1 MTFAAIND
9 IIPICRIYFETKGDA
24 TVKKYRFAAAF
35 LAALMSLSL
44 IGCEIKDGV
53 IVIDLEQLGQ
63 SEIESNKNDEKDT
76 ERDDFGDDYGD
87 DVSDTA
93 DRSDESISDSEADS
107 ESGCAHGDLDEV
119 VVSEPTCT
127 DSGLSVSICVE
138 CGEELASLELEPLG
152 HVTDEWYVGKEPT
165 PAEEGI
171 RFAFCHVCGEKINES
186 IEALGYS
193 EGLVFKTN
201 GDGTCSLSSYGTCSD
216 KIIYVPPTSSKGDKV
231 IAIAE
236 NAFKGCDV
244 EQVVLPDTVET
255 IESYAFNDCIYLKN
269 VYLPEG
275 LKAIGY
281 WAFGY
286 CESLAEIDI
295 PASVEKI
302 DQSAFYSAAI
312 RKITVA
318 EESLSLRVEN
328 NCLVDSKG
336 VLIVGYGNCSIP
348 YGVKTI
354 GNYAFHNNTDMTS
367 VTIPS
372 GVEMIGE
379 GAFMGSSVKEVAIP
393 HGVYDIGFMAFA
405 GCEQLE
411 SVIIPS
417 SVTRIGEDVF
427 HWCDKLSDV
436 KYYGTQEDWN
446 SIDIDEANEV
456 LFAID
461 ISFIEGVTPETVY
474 GYGRT
479 TISGNP
485 ARIYD
490 ILEECVLAEMPV
502 DYVDLDADDK
512 ITIDDF
518 YVARNIFMSDH
529 PECFWWSGVINYSYT
544 SEGYIVSFSFS
555 YTADGEDLAVKRA
568 LLEAEVEEIL
578 SGLPEGN
585 IFDKM
590 LYLHD
595 AVAERVVYEFTPYD
609 QNPYGALVEG
619 KAVCNGYATAYQM
632 LLQRAGIRA
641 WTVNGSA
648 GGEAHAWNVVWID
661 NDTCV
666 YTDVTWN
673 DNEQFISHYYFNMSY
688 EEINDDHF
696 TNADFDLP
704 ECGHSKY
711 GYYTLSP
718 DAKVLS
724 QSDSAAKLCSF
735 LEEGDNGE
743 LSAIF
748 LFNGYSFEDWFA
760 ANNTKLS
767 AELGAFKAE
776 YYNNGYEVLVIF
788 KK

>member
-1 MTFAAIND
+1 M
-9 IIPICRIYFETKGDA
+9 
-24 TVKKYRFAAAF
+24 KKYRIASAL
-35 LAALMSLSL
+35 LAAMMSLSL

-53 IVIDLEQLGQ
+53 IVIDFDQLMQTEAESRNDAETDKFDNEYDRGSATETLNDPHESSEEMETSNYPDESQ
-63 SEIESNKNDEKDT
+63 SDT
-76 ERDDFGDDYGD
+76 E
-87 DVSDTA
+87 V
-93 DRSDESISDSEADS
+93 
-107 ESGCAHGDLDEV
+107 GCSHSVLNETV
-119 VVSEPTCT
+119 IKEPGCT
-127 DSGLSVSICVE
+127 SSGLYIGVCVE
-138 CGEELASLELEPLG
+138 CGEQFEGLEIEPLG
-152 HVTDEWYVGKEPT
+152 HVTDAWYVEKQPT
-165 PAEEGI
+165 ESEEGI
-171 RFAFCHVCGEKINES
+171 RFAFCHVCGEKITES
-186 IEALGYS
+186 IDALGYS
-193 EGLVFKTN
+193 KGLVFKTN

-216 KIIYVPPTSSKGDKV
+216 QTISVPPMSSKGDKV
-231 IAIAE
+231 IAIAK
-236 NAFKGCDV
+236 NAFKGCNA
-244 EQVVLPDTVET
+244 ERIVLPDTVET
-255 IESYAFNDCIYLKN
+255 IESYAFDDCMYLKS
-269 VYLPEG
+269 VHLPEG

-286 CESLAEIDI
+286 CESLAEINI

-318 EESLSLRVEN
+318 EGNVSLRVEN

-336 VLIVGYGNCSIP
+336 VLIVGYGDCSIP
-348 YGVKTI
+348 YGVKII
-354 GNYAFHNNTDMTS
+354 GNYAFHNNTAITS
-367 VTIPS
+367 ATIPT

-379 GAFMGSSVKEVAIP
+379 GAFMGSSVKEVLIS
-393 HGVYDIGFMAFA
+393 HGVYDICFMAFA
-405 GCEQLE
+405 GCEYLE
-411 SVIIPS
+411 SIVIPG
-417 SVTRIGEDVF
+417 SVTYIGEDIF
-427 HWCDKLSDV
+427 HWCDKLTNV
-436 KYYGTQEDWN
+436 QYYGTREEWN

-456 LFAID
+456 LSSID

-485 ARIYD
+485 ANLYD
-490 ILEECVLAEMPV
+490 LIAECVLAETPV
-502 DYVDLDADDK
+502 EYVELDAADK

-529 PECFWWSGVINYSYT
+529 PECFWWRGVINYSYT
-544 SEGYIVSFSFS
+544 GDGYIVSFSFV
-555 YTADGEDLAVKRA
+555 YAMYGEELTVKRA

-578 SGLPEGN
+578 SGLPAGN
-585 IFDKM
+585 VFDKM

-595 AVAERVVYEFTPYD
+595 TVAERVVYEFTPYD
-609 QNPYGALVEG
+609 QTPYGALVEG

-704 ECGHSKY
+704 ECGHYKY
-711 GYYTLSP
+711 GYYTLAP
-718 DAKVLS
+718 DAKILS

-760 ANNTKLS
+760 ANNAKIS
-767 AELGAFKAE
+767 AELGEFTVE
-776 YYNNGYEVLVIF
+776 YYNNGYEIFVIF
-788 KK
+788 TK